1 MPVESN
7 TAASDSQSV
16 AEVINPQ
23 GTSDIVLVCEHASA
37 FIPPEFHDLD
47 LSPEARLSHIAWD
60 PGALAVAQAMSAG
73 LDAPLVVQHIS
84 RLVYDC
90 NRPPESSRAVPEV
103 SEIFPVPGNTGL
115 TPAQRRD
122 RAARFYVP
130 FRDTLGAFIEQR
142 IAAGR
147 PPVIVT
153 IHSFTPVYQGE
164 RREVEIGIL
173 HDADALLADAML
185 ARRAAHGG
193 HVVRRNDP
201 YGPADGVT
209 HTIIV
214 HGVSRGLLNV
224 MIEVRNDLIA
234 DAASQQRCAGLLAA
248 WVTAA
253 LADLRPGGVG
263 LAGRQTEKARHA

>member
-1 MPVESN
+1 MPVEAN
-7 TAASDSQSV
+7 TAAGDGASV

-37 FIPPEFHDLD
+37 FIPPEFHDLG
-47 LSPEARLSHIAWD
+47 LSRQARFSHIAWD
-60 PGALAVAQAMSAG
+60 PGALAVAEAMSAS
-73 LDAPLVVQHIS
+73 LDAPLVVQHVS

-90 NRPPESSRAVPEV
+90 NRPPDAPGAVPEV
-103 SEIFPVPGNTGL
+103 SEIYPVPGNAGL
-115 TPAQRRD
+115 TPAERHD
-122 RAARFYVP
+122 RAERFYVP
-130 FRDTLGAFIEQR
+130 FRDTLAAFIATR
-142 IAAGR
+142 IDAGR
-147 PPVIVT
+147 PPVVVT
-153 IHSFTPVYQGE
+153 IHSFTPVYQGKP
-164 RREVEIGIL
+164 RSVEIGIL
-173 HDADALLADAML
+173 HDADSLLADALL
-185 ARRAAHGG
+185 ARRADHAG

-253 LADLRPGGVG
+253 LADLRPAGFT
-263 LAGRQTEKARHA
+263 LADRQAEKARHG

>member
-1 MPVESN
+1 VPVEAN

-16 AEVINPQ
+16 VDVINPQ
-23 GTSDIVLVCEHASA
+23 GKSDIVLVCEHASA
-37 FIPPEFHDLD
+37 FIPPEFHDLG
-47 LSPEARLSHIAWD
+47 LSPAARYSHIAWD
-60 PGALAVAQAMSAG
+60 PGALGVAQAMSAG
-73 LDAPLVVQHIS
+73 LDAPLVVQHVS

-90 NRPPESSRAVPEV
+90 NRPPDAPGAVPEV

-115 TPAQRRD
+115 TPTQRRD
-122 RAARFYVP
+122 RAERFYVP
-130 FRDTLGAFIEQR
+130 FRDTTAAFISAR

-153 IHSFTPVYQGE
+153 IHSFTPVYQGVS
-164 RREVEIGIL
+164 REVEIGIL
-173 HDADALLADAML
+173 HDADSLLADAML
-185 ARRAAHGG
+185 APRAAHAG

-224 MIEVRNDLIA
+224 MIEVRNDLIS
-234 DAASQQRCAGLLAA
+234 DAQSQQHYADLLTG

-253 LADLRPGGVG
+253 LADLRPGGFG
-263 LAGRQTEKARHA
+263 LAGMQTEKSRHA